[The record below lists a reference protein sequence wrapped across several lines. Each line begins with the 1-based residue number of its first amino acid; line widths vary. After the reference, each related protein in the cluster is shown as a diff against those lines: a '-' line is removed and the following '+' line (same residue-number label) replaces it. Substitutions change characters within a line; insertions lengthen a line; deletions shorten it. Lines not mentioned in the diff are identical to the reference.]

1 MSPVNIFCFSLTI
14 PSIGLTMKEER
25 GVNMYQSYYRKH
37 MLKSGLII
45 TALLVF
51 AIFST
56 YHIYHKFINQ
66 RETDYDSG
74 QMEVVFHEKQ
84 GNQITLTQFTPV
96 TDAVGLASHSYTFT
110 VKNNTNQ
117 AVQYKIVL
125 AEDQQAMVACGCVD
139 RQIPRELLKV
149 SLRKDHQAPISY
161 VLGEITDGVLLSDVL
176 EANSEEDYS
185 LRIWG
190 MQSNFIVD
198 RTSHFHASIQVI
210 EE

>member
-1 MSPVNIFCFSLTI
+1 M
-14 PSIGLTMKEER
+14 EE
-25 GVNMYQSYYRKH
+25 K
-37 MLKSGLII
+37 I
-45 TALLVF
+45 
-51 AIFST
+51 
-56 YHIYHKFINQ
+56 
-66 RETDYDSG
+66 
-74 QMEVVFHEKQ
+74 
-84 GNQITLTQFTPV
+84 
-96 TDAVGLASHSYTFT
+96 
-110 VKNNTNQ
+110 
-117 AVQYKIVL
+117 KIVL

-198 RTSHFHASIQVI
+198 RTSHFHTSIQVI